1 MRSPF
6 AAQTVGSFDLV
17 SSDNEDNDKDPMLIS
32 DFNFGSF
39 NIQSMEAI
47 KDENGITKTA
57 EFPKWPKEKQ
67 N

>member
-1 MRSPF
+1 
-6 AAQTVGSFDLV
+6 
-17 SSDNEDNDKDPMLIS
+17 MLIS

-47 KDENGITKTA
+47 KDENGNTKTA